1 MDDLLKTGIFY
12 ASPTR
17 DQFFKPMMIVHVG
30 RILRVKPDQKL
41 FLDTFGYFLQ
51 TCIETMMI
59 DGQLETWNVIVDVDQ
74 TSVFSF
80 AGALFDLI
88 KFLSRIFIGRMYRCY
103 IVDYPF
109 LIKFVW
115 GTVSLMMDA

>member
-1 MDDLLKTGIFY
+1 
-12 ASPTR
+12 
-17 DQFFKPMMIVHVG
+17 MIN
-30 RILRVKPDQKL
+30 
-41 FLDTFGYFLQ
+41 
-51 TCIETMMI
+51 
-59 DGQLETWNVIVDVDQ
+59 GQVETWNVIVDVDQ
-74 TSVFSF
+74 TSAFSF

-115 GTVSLMMDA
+115 GTVSMMMDAEQNEKCRILTKEEMVKLIPK